1 LTCPALP
8 RLHSTYIY
16 SSLRV
21 CYAGVKFRLS
31 REMGLLLDRLHIA
44 GIGKLANQVRSI
56 LDHSRTQAKQITEI
70 IRVSIPS
77 VEPQLV

>member
-1 LTCPALP
+1 
-8 RLHSTYIY
+8 
-16 SSLRV
+16 
-21 CYAGVKFRLS
+21 
-31 REMGLLLDRLHIA
+31 MGLLLDRLHIA